1 MWGCFD
7 IGGDAALDSG
17 TWPEYMSPRGDELVT
32 RGEDSLRYTRP
43 GSRTART
50 STADTESSRRV
61 VFMDNISDAI
71 REDRDLGFTKQSY
84 ITRLTQGEL
93 LRAAQAYEHVRPEL
107 WPFGTAR
114 RFNAAEISAWRRL
127 ARAAAFLE
135 LECKR
140 LNAPGTEEHKDAVHE
155 IRRLTS
161 KAIDCRWSSQQEE
174 ESTLADPF

>member
-1 MWGCFD
+1 
-7 IGGDAALDSG
+7 
-17 TWPEYMSPRGDELVT
+17 
-32 RGEDSLRYTRP
+32 
-43 GSRTART
+43 
-50 STADTESSRRV
+50 
-61 VFMDNISDAI
+61 MDNISDAI

-114 RFNAAEISAWRRL
+114 RFNAAEISAWIRL